1 MQCFRIGLKGR
12 DTELGIDYDRLA
24 AMTENRVSSD
34 IRLIIDTAARMVFKR
49 KIEKI
54 SQAVLEEAI
63 ANVEPTVSADTIAQC
78 ERIRDEFTRKRPQRP
93 RVGFK

>member
-1 MQCFRIGLKGR
+1 
-12 DTELGIDYDRLA
+12 
-24 AMTENRVSSD
+24 
-34 IRLIIDTAARMVFKR
+34 MVFKR
-49 KIEKI
+49 KVEKI

-63 ANVEPTVSADTIAQC
+63 AQVEPTVSADTIAQC